1 MIPASSHLVGGRRL
15 KYFGDKALID
25 IAERRV
31 RLTNPP

>member
-1 MIPASSHLVGGRRL
+1 MLPASSRLVDWRRL

-25 IAERRV
+25 VAGRRV